1 MLSAARIF
9 GEGMV
14 LQRGKRIP
22 VWGEGA
28 PGKEITV
35 TLQGQETK
43 TTVRPDGSWMVYLE
57 PLMTSEKE
65 RMVIRCQDESL
76 IFDHVAAGEVW
87 LLGGQS
93 NMEFHMRYDRD
104 MAEEKSRC
112 EDGLIRFFDYP
123 EVSYPEQ
130 VEEAD
135 YWKEYGFWRP
145 CKPDQLERFSAV
157 GYYFAKELRRY
168 LDVPVGLI
176 GCNWGGTPACTWMD
190 ETHIRKGGGEVFLRE
205 YQKALDKLDKEAYE
219 AAFRANPASYHTD
232 LLADP
237 ISDLMLF
244 GATME
249 ELGAKLME
257 MGIDPQAV
265 ANYQPVIG
273 PKYERRPCGLYES
286 MLKPLSPYGLRGF
299 LYYQGETDGDNHP
312 ECYKTLFPQLIEN
325 WRDLWKEGL
334 PFYFV
339 QIAPLEQW
347 MQCVGKPYAMIR
359 EAQQHTADT
368 VPLTGMASTSDVGMQ
383 WDIHPKKK
391 RPVGERLAYLALHQ
405 VYGLDLVCEAPR
417 LIGAERKKDKLIL
430 HFPGAEPGV

>member
-1 MLSAARIF
+1 
-9 GEGMV
+9 
-14 LQRGKRIP
+14 
-22 VWGEGA
+22 
-28 PGKEITV
+28 
-35 TLQGQETK
+35 
-43 TTVRPDGSWMVYLE
+43 
-57 PLMTSEKE
+57 
-65 RMVIRCQDESL
+65 
-76 IFDHVAAGEVW
+76 
-87 LLGGQS
+87 
-93 NMEFHMRYDRD
+93 
-104 MAEEKSRC
+104 
-112 EDGLIRFFDYP
+112 
-123 EVSYPEQ
+123 
-130 VEEAD
+130 
-135 YWKEYGFWRP
+135 
-145 CKPDQLERFSAV
+145 V
-157 GYYFAKELRRY
+157 GYYFANEWRRY

-190 ETHIRKGGGEVFLRE
+190 ETHILKGGGEVFLRE
-205 YQKALDKLDKEAYE
+205 YQEALDKLDKEAYE

-257 MGIDPQAV
+257 MGIDPQAM

-325 WRDLWKEGL
+325 WRDLWKEGI

-430 HFPGAEPGV
+430 HFAGAESGLELRSMLPDGLSADPERLNALVIRSQETEIPGETMKAKVEGSDVVLDGVTLPEDGPLILCFARSGWYAVNLYNKAGIPAVPAEIVVEE